1 MKPDTPI
8 LPAASTR
15 IHFPDDE
22 ARQPWLALLLDVQQI
37 TDQAVSEGIQRETRK
52 GKTLA
57 CARGCASC
65 CRTHTDIPV
74 YPLELMGIA
83 WYATEKLAAP
93 LRAQVQ
99 TQLQKHATRDACPFL
114 VDEACAIHPLRPMAC
129 RHFNVFGRQCAP
141 GEDAFHTRR
150 EAVLTPIKALK
161 DKSLRVMLRHHQDIK
176 SETERRRQVE
186 SGEVH
191 RLAQSLRDLRWET
204 LAARMAVFDK
214 TIDA

>member
-1 MKPDTPI
+1 MKPEAAL
-8 LPAASTR
+8 LPTAATR
-15 IHFPDDE
+15 IRFANDQ
-22 ARQPWLALLLDVQQI
+22 ARQPWLALLLEVQQQ
-37 TDQAVSEGIQRETRK
+37 TDHAVSEGVQRETRK

-83 WYATEKLAAP
+83 WYATEKLEAP

-99 TQLQKHATRDACPFL
+99 LQLQQHADNAACPFL

-129 RHFNVFGRQCAP
+129 RHFNVFERQCAP

-150 EAVLTPIKALK
+150 EAVLTPIKILK
-161 DKSLRVMLRHHQDIK
+161 DKTLRVMLRHHDIK
-176 SETERRRQVE
+176 SDTERRRQVE
-186 SGEVH
+186 TGEVH

-204 LAARMAVFDK
+204 LAARMVVFDK
-214 TIDA
+214 MR

>member
-1 MKPDTPI
+1 LKQKTAL
-8 LPAASTR
+8 LPTAGTR
-15 IHFPDDE
+15 FRFADDE
-22 ARQPWLALLLDVQQI
+22 ARQPWLALLLDVQEL
-37 TDQAVSEGIQRETRK
+37 TDHAVAEGIQRETRK

-83 WYATEKLAAP
+83 WYATEKLEAP

-99 TQLQKHATRDACPFL
+99 KQLEQHAEHAACPFL

-129 RHFNVFGRQCAP
+129 RHFNVFQRQCAP

-150 EAVLTPIKALK
+150 EAVLTPIKTLK
-161 DKSLRVMLRHHQDIK
+161 DKTLRLMLRHHDIK

-186 SGEVH
+186 TGEVH
-191 RLAQSLRDLRWET
+191 RLAQSLRDMRWET
-204 LAARMAVFDK
+204 LAARMVAFDK
-214 TIDA
+214 TR

>member
-1 MKPDTPI
+1 MKQETAL
-8 LPAASTR
+8 LPTAATR
-15 IHFPDDE
+15 SRFADDE
-22 ARQPWLALLLDVQQI
+22 ARQPWLALLLEVQQL

-52 GKTLA
+52 GKNLA
-57 CARGCASC
+57 CASC

-83 WYATEKLAAP
+83 WYATEKLEAP

-99 TQLQKHATRDACPFL
+99 LQLQQHADNAACPFL

-129 RHFNVFGRQCAP
+129 RHFNVFERQCAP

-150 EAVLTPIKALK
+150 EAVLTPIKILK
-161 DKSLRVMLRHHQDIK
+161 DKTLRVMLRHHDIK

-186 SGEVH
+186 TGEVH

-204 LAARMAVFDK
+204 LAARMIAFDK
-214 TIDA
+214 TR

>member
-1 MKPDTPI
+1 MKQETAL
-8 LPAASTR
+8 LPTAATR
-15 IHFPDDE
+15 SRFADDE
-22 ARQPWLALLLDVQQI
+22 ARQPWLALLLDVHEL
-37 TDQAVSEGIQRETRK
+37 TDRAVSEGIQRETRK

-83 WYATEKLAAP
+83 WYATEKLEAP

-99 TQLQKHATRDACPFL
+99 LQLQQHADNAACPFL

-129 RHFNVFGRQCAP
+129 RHFNVFERQCAP

-150 EAVLTPIKALK
+150 EAVLTPIKILK
-161 DKSLRVMLRHHQDIK
+161 DKTLRVMLRHHDIK

-186 SGEVH
+186 TGEVH

-204 LAARMAVFDK
+204 LAARMAAFDK
-214 TIDA
+214 TR